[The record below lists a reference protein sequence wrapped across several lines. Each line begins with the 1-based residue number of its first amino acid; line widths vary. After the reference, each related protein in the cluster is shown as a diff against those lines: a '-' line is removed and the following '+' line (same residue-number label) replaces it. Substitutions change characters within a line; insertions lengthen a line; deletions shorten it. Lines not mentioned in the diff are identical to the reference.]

1 MRDPESFAA
10 PSEVRKLRGEGL
22 LTLSSSSC
30 RLRKAM
36 GVKMLVSSVLL
47 ATAAAKLVITVE
59 GNGDEDQL
67 AKILLAVSMLLATV
81 AGYLLRK
88 WCAERRVEGPQR
100 FAKA

>member
-67 AKILLAVSMLLATV
+67 AKILLAVSMLLATWRATCCESGV
-81 AGYLLRK
+81 LRGVLK
-88 WCAERRVEGPQR
+88 GPRIHQR
-100 FAKA
+100 